1 MQREYSCKIFFRIH
15 IRISKSPN
23 LIILYFSNKRIEI
36 TIFTHIQRM
45 FQEAMVKLMRPTPT
59 LPMEHPLLSYE
70 CHESDRW
77 TSHEMDAFYQGLLK
91 YNKDFSAISRDVGA
105 KTAKQCVQFY
115 YLWKRLCPDEY
126 KRLRICNGKGKIK
139 SEIKDSKDTK
149 ELRDA
154 IASVTE
160 MDFSED
166 KSILHRTLVSLSVL

>member
-1 MQREYSCKIFFRIH
+1 
-15 IRISKSPN
+15 
-23 LIILYFSNKRIEI
+23 
-36 TIFTHIQRM
+36 
-45 FQEAMVKLMRPTPT
+45 MVKLMRPTPT
-59 LPMEHPLLSYE
+59 LPVEHPLLSYE

-126 KRLRICNGKGKIK
+126 KTVRMCHGKLKIKSEIK

-160 MDFSED
+160 MDFSEE
-166 KSILHRTLVSLSVL
+166 KSIFHRTLVSLSALHYCFLL

>member
-1 MQREYSCKIFFRIH
+1 
-15 IRISKSPN
+15 
-23 LIILYFSNKRIEI
+23 
-36 TIFTHIQRM
+36 
-45 FQEAMVKLMRPTPT
+45 MVKLMRPTPS
-59 LPMEHPLLSYE
+59 LPVEHPLLSYE

-105 KTAKQCVQFY
+105 KSAKQCVQFY

-126 KRLRICNGKGKIK
+126 KRLRLRYGKPKIK
-139 SEIKDSKDTK
+139 SEIRDSKDTK

-160 MDFSED
+160 MDFGEE
-166 KSILHRTLVSLSVL
+166 KSILHRTLVSLSVAFSHLIAFRLCPRLRVHIMQARKRKYVFFYVFSPL